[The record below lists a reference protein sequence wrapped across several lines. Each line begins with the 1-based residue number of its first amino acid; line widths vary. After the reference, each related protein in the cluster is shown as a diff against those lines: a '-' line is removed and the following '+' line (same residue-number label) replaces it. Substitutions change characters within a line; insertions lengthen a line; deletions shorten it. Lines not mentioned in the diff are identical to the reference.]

1 MASELASAR
10 QARDKTPAA
19 RVVKALVETM
29 LCDLERVRAALRAGA
44 RPQQLCGRN
53 SLTKRALKP
62 DTVAHGPDGD
72 LLILARW
79 GRMTLLG
86 RLWDREYAERAR
98 SRSPCGKTVE
108 MSAPP
113 ESKGALIATLPY
125 APNP

>member
-1 MASELASAR
+1 
-10 QARDKTPAA
+10 
-19 RVVKALVETM
+19 M
-29 LCDLERVRAALRAGA
+29 LGDLERVRAAQRAGA

-86 RLWDREYAERAR
+86 RMWDEECAERAR
-98 SRSPCGKTVE
+98 SRSPCVERQQGVALTEGKE
-108 MSAPP
+108 Q
-113 ESKGALIATLPY
+113 
-125 APNP
+125 

>member
-1 MASELASAR
+1 MA
-10 QARDKTPAA
+10 PAA
-19 RVVKALVETM
+19 RRAKAFVETT
-29 LCDLERVRAALRAGA
+29 LGDLERVRAALRAGA

-86 RLWDREYAERAR
+86 RMWDEECAERAR
-98 SRSPCGKTVE
+98 SSPCGKTGGKSV
-108 MSAPP
+108 PP
-113 ESKGALIATLPY
+113 ESKGANAPTIPD
-125 APNP
+125 APNSRSDALPPGA

>member
-1 MASELASAR
+1 
-10 QARDKTPAA
+10 
-19 RVVKALVETM
+19 M

-44 RPQQLCGRN
+44 RPQQICGRN

-79 GRMTLLG
+79 GRVTPLG
-86 RLWDREYAERAR
+86 HIWDELERAR
-98 SRSPCGKTVE
+98 SRSPCVQMRETPI
-108 MSAPP
+108 PP
-113 ESKGALIATLPY
+113 ESKGAIAPTVPD